1 MKLALVC
8 LLGSVLGELDVATV
22 TNVTLKY
29 LSGGIDAV
37 SLRATPLALLPPT
50 RPAAAT
56 AGSASRSSSGGQALT
71 ADSLR

>member
-1 MKLALVC
+1 MKLLAPLVC

-50 RPAAAT
+50 RPAACCH
-56 AGSASRSSSGGQALT
+56 SCS
-71 ADSLR
+71 